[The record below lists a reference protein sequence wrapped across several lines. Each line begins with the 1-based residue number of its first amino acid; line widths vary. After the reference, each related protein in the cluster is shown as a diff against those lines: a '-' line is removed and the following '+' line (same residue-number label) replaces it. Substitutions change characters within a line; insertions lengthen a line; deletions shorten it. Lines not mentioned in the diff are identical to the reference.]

1 MTALMD
7 RVAEVAVMANF
18 SDAEKSAM
26 IAALLG
32 LSASTPAAAPTP
44 AAPVTERSDCAGL
57 GRDAGYRR
65 ACADAAARTCDP
77 GSASRASPPNSKG
90 GPKNGA

>member
-18 SDAEKSAM
+18 SDAEKSTM

-32 LSASTPAAAPTP
+32 LSASTPVAAPTP
-44 AAPVTERSDCAGL
+44 AAPVAERSDCTAL
-57 GRDAGYRR
+57 DRDAGYRR
-65 ACADAAARTCDP
+65 ACADAAARTRDP
-77 GSASRASPPNSKG
+77 CSASRASPPNSKR
-90 GPKNGA
+90 GPKNGG

>member
-7 RVAEVAVMANF
+7 RVAEVAAMANF

-44 AAPVTERSDCAGL
+44 GL
-57 GRDAGYRR
+57 GLDRDAGYRR
-65 ACADAAARTCDP
+65 ACADAAVRTRDS

-90 GPKNGA
+90 GPKNGG

>member
-7 RVAEVAVMANF
+7 RVAEVAAMANF

-44 AAPVTERSDCAGL
+44 GL
-57 GRDAGYRR
+57 GLDAGYRR
-65 ACADAAARTCDP
+65 ACADAAVRTRDS

-90 GPKNGA
+90 GPKNGG